1 METKSSA
8 KKDLT
13 CEIIFNAMNG
23 DIEAE
28 EAIFDYFEPYI
39 IKLSKKPLLNENG
52 EVRYIIDDDIYM
64 SLKLRLHEL
73 IGDFAV
79 S

>member
-1 METKSSA
+1 MKIKNIEKR
-8 KKDLT
+8 DLT
-13 CEIIFNAMNG
+13 YEIICNAIKG
-23 DIEAE
+23 DMEAE

-39 IKLSKKPLLNENG
+39 IKLSKKPLINERG
-52 EVRYIIDDDIYM
+52 QVQYIIDEDIYM

-73 IGDFAV
+73 VGEFAV